1 MFEAEIIVEP
11 KNDVPRSDID
21 LFAKGLSAST
31 GVGADLDLIEAHKW
45 FNIAALKGNSEARMR
60 RIELAEIMTENQISA
75 AQKAAR
81 DWLNRAKN

>member
-1 MFEAEIIVEP
+1 MLNAEVKVVAKEE
-11 KNDVPRSDID
+11 VQD

-31 GVGADLDLIEAHKW
+31 GVGAELDLIEAHKW
-45 FNIAALKGNSEARMR
+45 FNIAALKGDAEARMR

-81 DWLNRAKN
+81 DYLAKFRN